1 MALGAITTISL
12 LYSCTKL
19 DTTVL
24 GDDLLTV
31 DNVNT
36 FADTLEVNTTQG
48 IFAAGTGFNYD
59 STLQA
64 RTDIQYLGN
73 LGSLPEL
80 YNVKTE
86 AAIYVQFKPT
96 FFPFYFGNPLDTV
109 KNYAATGI
117 DSVVLCL
124 SPRSVWGDSTSSSI
138 PQTIEVREVNSAIFR
153 DKPDS
158 LFGLRFRPGFPNA
171 NPIIGTSTLMP
182 QSLVNKTIYGRQAFR
197 DSVSNQLRIKLDPSF
212 VAKIFNNQDSSSS
225 GSSNGF
231 YNDSIFRR
239 NFNGFEIKSLS
250 TNGNTLYGFSLAD
263 GKTRLEFHYKKRNL
277 TAGTKD
283 TVMQAFFMSNGTNT
297 DFLAGVKNPSS
308 VTNYIKRDYSSSS
321 VVTGPSTNNMYLINA
336 PGTYINVN
344 IPDLTAYRNK
354 KDKIIHRAY
363 LQIDQNDAPNTS
375 KFTAP
380 PYLYLDL
387 IDSLDPNKHKPV
399 YFDLNSQI
407 LYNPDATFLNPLYHP
422 YPSGSIEVGSIGGRA
437 MDRVDGGVGFKRYE
451 INVTRYVQ
459 HINANNFYNYDLRVM
474 APYNY
479 FYPQYLGNQYI
490 IPFYNPLA
498 TGSLRVGAGTKSL
511 PMPNNTVPRRMKF
524 IVVFSKVK

>member
-80 YNVKTE
+80 YNVKTN
-86 AAIYVQFKPT
+86 AAIYVQLKPT
-96 FFPFYFGNPLDTV
+96 FFPFYFGNAGDTT
-109 KNYAATGI
+109 KGI
-117 DSVVLCL
+117 PTVGLDSVVLCL
-124 SPRSVWGDSTSSSI
+124 SPRSIWGDSTSSALG
-138 PQTIEVREVNSAIFR
+138 QTIEVKAVSDTKFR
-153 DKPDS
+153 DKTDS
-158 LFGLRFRPGFPNA
+158 LFGLRFSPLTTGPVLGS
-171 NPIIGTSTLMP
+171 ITLTP
-182 QSLVNKTIYGRQAFR
+182 QNLNKWAYFGKPSAR
-197 DSVSNQLRIKLDPSF
+197 DSVFNQVRIKLNLASF
-212 VAKIFNNQDSSSS
+212 TNPLFLQDSSSLAIA
-225 GSSNGF
+225 NNAF
-231 YNDSIFRR
+231 LNDSIFRR
-239 NFNGFEIKSLS
+239 LFNGFEIKSTS
-250 TNGNTLYGFSLAD
+250 VNGNTLYGFSLAD
-263 GKTRLEFHYKKRNL
+263 GKTRLEFHYRKRSN
-277 TAGTKD
+277 TGVRD
-283 TVMQAFFMSNGTNT
+283 TVMQAFFMANAPDLLS
-297 DFLAGVKNPSS
+297 GVKSASS
-308 VTNYIKRDYSSSS
+308 VTNFIKRDYSSSS
-321 VVTGPSTNNMYLINA
+321 VVAGPSTNNMYLINA

-437 MDRVDGGVGFKRYE
+437 LDRVDGGVGFKRYE
-451 INVTRYVQ
+451 INITRYVQ

-498 TGSLRVGAGTKSL
+498 TGSLRVGAGTYPLKT
-511 PMPNNTVPRRMKF
+511 PPRRMKF